1 MRLQATL
8 VLLCLLLAPA
18 SNGAE
23 APADKPAAK
32 EQEKKTE
39 EEFKGSLIPGYDDSF
54 IVDGKWAEGLKYY
67 RAELIK
73 VLSADKPDLLT
84 GQRVLYAYDVCRL
97 FPAIAA
103 AVPSPHDGPFTQW
116 LLSQPNL
123 VRLLTDAVRPED
135 DLAGVFRVLYVIKA
149 KARLKK
155 ATHANLMV
163 ALAIVHD
170 KQAPSA
176 DLKGDGGRVMELFWY
191 YTRNSSA
198 FRVPTRSVPYFM
210 LKYVVDNN
218 VTAAER
224 EWALERYGGAVSVT
238 RLYASVP
245 YDSKLLK
252 DGESKNRRHLDERGY
267 TLRNVKKYGGVCVD
281 QAYFASRVCK
291 SVCVP
296 SASFSGRNT
305 KTGVGHAW
313 ASAARKTGNGWIWI
327 DGGRYQG
334 LKGYVSGTTR
344 DPQTGKMISDRDCW
358 LETRLSSMSVNRRLQ
373 SRFCLTGALWMEK
386 EEDIKRARSY
396 LGLAVRLNPYNTEAW
411 QVVARFCSEG
421 KLKSDVIGGF
431 YKMILARFR
440 DYPQFSRGI
449 LEQLRKAIPQSDVKR
464 HVLLYDIT
472 WRTYQRR
479 FPDIAAAA
487 LADKGTYL
495 MSQGRPKRA
504 FSVYSEA
511 VTRYR
516 KNGPVVEMLLD
527 RAEPHYRSQKAIPA
541 YIRLI
546 EPVMSRY
553 RRQRSGVA
561 RSGLYYSSTHRKLAT
576 RLRDLYA
583 EIGNKRKAEYYEK
596 LIKKLEPKRPGG

>member
-1 MRLQATL
+1 MRLRGTL

-18 SNGAE
+18 SNGAGP
-23 APADKPAAK
+23 PAGEPAAK
-32 EQEKKTE
+32 EQDKKTQ
-39 EEFKGSLIPGYDDSF
+39 EEFKDSLIPGYDDSF

-67 RAELIK
+67 REELIK
-73 VLSADKPDLLT
+73 ALAADKPDLLA
-84 GQRVLYAYDVCRL
+84 GQRLLYAHDVCRL
-97 FPAIAA
+97 FPAIKAG
-103 AVPSPHDGPFTQW
+103 VPSPNDGPFTRW

-149 KARLKK
+149 KAKLEK
-155 ATHANLMV
+155 ATHADLMV

-170 KQAPSA
+170 KQAPRA

-218 VTAAER
+218 VTAEER
-224 EWALERYGGAVSVT
+224 KWALEQYGGAVSVT

-245 YDSKLLK
+245 YDSELLK
-252 DGESKNRRHLDERGY
+252 EGESKNRKHLDERGY

-296 SASFSGRNT
+296 SASFSGRDT

-313 ASAARKTGNGWIWI
+313 ASAARKTGDGWIWI
-327 DGGRYQG
+327 DGGRHQG
-334 LKGYVSGTTR
+334 LKSYISGTTR
-344 DPQTGKMISDRDCW
+344 DPQTGKTISDRDCW
-358 LETRLSSMSVNRRLQ
+358 LETRLSSISVNRRLR
-373 SRFCLTGALWMEK
+373 SRFCLTAALWMER
-386 EEDIKRARSY
+386 EEDIKRALSY
-396 LGLAVRLNPYNTEAW
+396 LELAVRTNPHNTEAW
-411 QVVARFCSEG
+411 QMAARFCSEG
-421 KLKSDVIGGF
+421 KLKADVIGDF
-431 YKMILARFR
+431 YKMILAEFR

-449 LEQLRKAIPQSDVKR
+449 LEQLRNAIPQSDVKR

-479 FPDIAAAA
+479 FPDIAATV

-495 MSQGRPKRA
+495 MTRGQAQGA

-527 RAEPHYRSQKAIPA
+527 RAEPLYRSQKALAA

-546 EPVMSRY
+546 EPVMSSF
-553 RRQRSGVA
+553 RRQEGSVA
-561 RSGLYYSSTHRKLAT
+561 RSSLYYSATHRKLAT
-576 RLRDLYA
+576 RLRDLHA
-583 EIGNKRKAEYYEK
+583 EIGNEREAEYYEN
-596 LIKKLEPKRPGG
+596 LIKKLEPKR